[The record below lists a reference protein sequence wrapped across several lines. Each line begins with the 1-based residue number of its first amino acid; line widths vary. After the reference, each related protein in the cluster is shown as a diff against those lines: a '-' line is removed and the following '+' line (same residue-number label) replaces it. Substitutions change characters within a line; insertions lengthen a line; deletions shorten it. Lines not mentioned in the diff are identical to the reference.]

1 MNGYTFYA
9 PTRVLFGAGKLGE
22 LHAAL
27 GAEGLA
33 GKKAMLVISDGRSVR
48 ENGTLTRVQEQLAQA
63 NVAFVLFDKVGA
75 NPLKAIVEEGAALA
89 RTENCDFVVAVGGGS
104 VMDAAKVMAMYAPQP
119 GTLWDYVPGATGKML
134 PLVNSPLPWVAVTT
148 TAGTGSEVDQ
158 WGVVTNPDTNEK
170 IGCGGQ
176 DSLFAKIA
184 VVDPELMRTVPPKY
198 TAYQGF
204 DALFH
209 SVEGY
214 IANARSPMADMVQR
228 AAIEHVGKYLARAV
242 ANGTDMEAR
251 EGMAFANTMS
261 GYSMVVGALHERTR
275 HGTRD
280 ERLPSQP
287 SARSGAHH
295 DFPRLFRALD
305 RQACLRRTVC
315 GNGQNAGHEGR
326 RGTRGFPCGPA
337 KTAKGLRR
345 GRPENVRLRH
355 FRRGV
360 RRACRQRAGHDGRP
374 VSERPRP
381 SFQGGVRGNLPQIL
395 PLSGNLSKPCD
406 CRTAFFAQ
414 KTAPPLLY
422 RPQDERPGGRGR
434 VRISDGGEK
443 QLLRLREKLLV

>member
-1 MNGYTFYA
+1 MRRRGFCSARGNSA
-9 PTRVLFGAGKLGE
+9 NCMRPSARR
-22 LHAAL
+22 
-27 GAEGLA
+27 GLA

-261 GYSMVVGALHERTR
+261 GYSMVVGACTSEHAMEHAMSAFHHNLPHGAGLIMISLAYFGHWIDR
-275 HGTRD
+275 HVCD
-280 ERLPSQP
+280 ERFVEMAKMLGMKDAAAPEDFLAALQKLQKDCGVDGLKMSDYGI
-287 SARSGAHH
+287 SVEECDALADNARATMGG
-295 DFPRLFRALD
+295 LFLSD
-305 RQACLRRTVC
+305 
-315 GNGQNAGHEGR
+315 
-326 RGTRGFPCGPA
+326 PA
-337 KTAKGLRR
+337 
-345 GRPENVRLRH
+345 
-355 FRRGV
+355 
-360 RRACRQRAGHDGRP
+360 
-374 VSERPRP
+374 
-381 SFQGGVRGNLPQIL
+381 
-395 PLSGNLSKPCD
+395 PLSKEEC
-406 CRTAFFAQ
+406 AEI
-414 KTAPPLLY
+414 Y
-422 RPQDERPGGRGR
+422 RRSFR
-434 VRISDGGEK
+434 
-443 QLLRLREKLLV
+443 